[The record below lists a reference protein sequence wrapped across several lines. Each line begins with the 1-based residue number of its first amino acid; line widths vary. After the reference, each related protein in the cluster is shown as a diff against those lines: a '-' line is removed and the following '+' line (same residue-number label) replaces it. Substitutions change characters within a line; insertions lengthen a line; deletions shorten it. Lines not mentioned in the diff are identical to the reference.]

1 MRILFVI
8 DGLPGGGAEKV
19 VLTLVEGMISLGH
32 HVSLFSLRD
41 VLDYPLPERIDYRVI
56 TDNTRVFWRKLTEIQ
71 RRAKQL
77 NDEIINAQHSN
88 GNFDLVISNLH
99 KTDRIVSQCHSL
111 DWSKVWFCIHGIFSA
126 SYLGNKQ
133 GFRQW
138 LKRQKISRV
147 YQNKNIVGVS
157 QAAVDDL
164 IQQFHINARRTTQ
177 ISNPFDIEAI
187 LKLANEPCELEGSSY
202 LIHVGRLHPNKRHD
216 RLLKAYAKTQ
226 LTYPLILIGKGNAD
240 YTEKLKLL
248 TKELGIAERVKFM
261 GFIPNPYPYIK
272 HAKTLILSSDSEGF
286 GNVLVEALICGTPV
300 VSTNCPGGPATIL
313 SGNLAIGLAEMN
325 EDSLAEKIILITN
338 NPPTIE
344 AKNLLDYGII
354 PTSLKY
360 LALAND

>member
-19 VLTLVEGMISLGH
+19 VLTLAEGMTSLGH

-41 VLDYPLPERIDYRVI
+41 VCDYSIPKNVDYRVLA
-56 TDNTRVFWRKLTEIQ
+56 DKTRVFWRKMTEIQ

-77 NDEIINAQHSN
+77 DREVIKAQQSS
-88 GNFDLVISNLH
+88 GDFDLVISNLH
-99 KTDRIVSQCHSL
+99 KTDRIVSQCRSL
-111 DWSKVWFCIHGIFSA
+111 NFSKVWFCIHGIFSA
-126 SYLGNKQ
+126 SYLGNKE
-133 GFRQW
+133 GFSLW
-138 LKRQKISRV
+138 LKRQKIARV
-147 YQNKNIVGVS
+147 YQQKNIVGVS

-164 IQQFHINARRTTQ
+164 INQFDIKAKKTAQ
-177 ISNPFDIEAI
+177 ISNPFDIDAI
-187 LKLANEPCELEGSSY
+187 LKLASEPCDLDGTDY

-226 LTYPLILIGKGNAD
+226 LSYPLIIIGKGSAA
-240 YTEKLKLL
+240 YTEKLKSLAE
-248 TKELGIAERVKFM
+248 ELGISDRVKFM
-261 GFIPNPYPYIK
+261 GFCSNPYPYIK
-272 HAKTLILSSDSEGF
+272 HAKLLVLSSDSEGF

-325 EDSLAEKIILITN
+325 VDSLAEKIVLVAS
-338 NPPTIE
+338 NPPIIE
-344 AKNLLDYGII
+344 EKPLLDYGIM